1 VENRQWPIFSFSR
14 LRNFQN
20 GEKWEFMLPFFPSP
34 TRRWIGYSLV
44 SGVSCLVAV
53 SESSGVPR
61 RGKPKHGPPEFPNM
75 NLCPIADVTTVG
87 LFFLSWER
95 LATLLKRLLSVH
107 TGSLTFTRN
116 RNGASGVSCRR
127 VRSEKVDYTKS

>member
-1 VENRQWPIFSFSR
+1 VSNILLLEIEKFSERRKMEIHAS
-14 LRNFQN
+14 
-20 GEKWEFMLPFFPSP
+20 FFPLADASMN
-34 TRRWIGYSLV
+34 WVL
-44 SGVSCLVAV
+44 SGVWCLVAV

-87 LFFLSWER
+87 LFFLLMKR
-95 LATLLKRLLSVH
+95 LATLLKRLFSVH
-107 TGSLTFTRN
+107 IRSLTFTRN
-116 RNGASGVSCRR
+116 RNGTSGVSCRR